1 MNPKISIIIA
11 SYNTE
16 GIIKKALD
24 SVLRQKYNEWEC
36 LIIDGGSKDH
46 TVKILEGYRQKDS
59 RFQFVSEKDKGIY
72 DAFNKGWKLAKGE
85 WIYYLGADDTIDANA
100 FKVVFSHSID
110 NYDIVYG
117 NVTYK
122 TPIGVIEK
130 ISNTTIDSIRHR
142 LNCSHQ
148 GFIMRKSTIERYGG
162 FDYQNYRICADDHLV
177 VNAYIGGGAIY
188 YVGTN
193 ISVFDNSGT
202 SGNYETEF
210 EGFRIRRELKSCNY
224 ITNLYILYKN
234 IVILALR
241 KLKYKLMAK

>member
-1 MNPKISIIIA
+1 MSPKISIIIA

-16 GIIKKALD
+16 RIITNALD

-46 TVKILEGYRQKDS
+46 TVNILEEYRQKDS

-85 WIYYLGADDTIDANA
+85 WVYYLGADDTLDANA
-100 FKVVFSHSID
+100 FTAIFSHSID

-117 NVTYK
+117 DVTYK
-122 TPIGVIEK
+122 TPIGVIVK
-130 ISNTTIDSIRHR
+130 KSNITIDSIRHR

-148 GFIMRKSTIERYGG
+148 GFIMRKSAIERYGG
-162 FDYQNYRICADDHLV
+162 FDYQNYRICADYHLV
-177 VNAYIGGGAIY
+177 LKAYMGGSAMH
-188 YVGTN
+188 YVDTN
-193 ISVFDNSGT
+193 ISIFDNSGA

-224 ITNLYILYKN
+224 ITNFYILYKN